1 MSIADCD
8 AQSVQSL
15 EDECRV
21 DMELIA
27 ARLRDLILSQP
38 PRALIGFIWAEFSL
52 RPMLEDDAGK
62 EAQAAQFVLAYVHA
76 VLASFDGAAA
86 AELDEAVCAEI
97 VETANHLRD
106 ATQRYCD
113 VLAADGAS
121 AQVRWTEA
129 HALSDWISCRGQ
141 GHRAPEQEFFETV
154 LAPHD
159 EALRRSYGI

>member
-1 MSIADCD
+1 MSIADLD
-8 AQSVQSL
+8 EQSVHSV

-27 ARLRDLILSQP
+27 ERLRDLIMSQP

-76 VLASFDGAAA
+76 VLAGFDGEA

-106 ATQRYCD
+106 ATQRYC
-113 VLAADGAS
+113 
-121 AQVRWTEA
+121 
-129 HALSDWISCRGQ
+129 
-141 GHRAPEQEFFETV
+141 
-154 LAPHD
+154 
-159 EALRRSYGI
+159 